1 MQLIFRNQL
10 TFREKWNPDIGNM
23 TVTSAPVVTKECNS
37 VDLFL
42 SQAYRALTSAP
53 ASTSTVATPPLSLS
67 LSHATHTHTRAKQN
81 AHLLGLQQFHIF
93 IFIIA
98 LDFGVHPAT
107 TPMSFMSNRQCLQI
121 FKNARTH
128 LPFFNGLPKKAVN
141 HSITSPPWAS
151 LILAICEAD
160 CRNWREDMPELVA
173 KSTAL
178 FPVMN

>member
-1 MQLIFRNQL
+1 
-10 TFREKWNPDIGNM
+10 M

-98 LDFGVHPAT
+98 LDFRVHPAT
-107 TPMSFMSNRQCLQI
+107 TPMSYEQQTMFADLQKCSHT
-121 FKNARTH
+121 FTVLQWSA
-128 LPFFNGLPKKAVN
+128 
-141 HSITSPPWAS
+141 
-151 LILAICEAD
+151 
-160 CRNWREDMPELVA
+160 
-173 KSTAL
+173 
-178 FPVMN
+178 